1 MEVRRTDD
9 RRLHELASILQVA
22 TSELAVE
29 RGTVYFVDDTKGE
42 IWSKIAEGLDGRE
55 IRLPVGKQDSAD
67 ATVEWTFA
75 VTTPPRSSG
84 ERERLDCGPRRRWH
98 RSGSRRSFAAST
110 LSRMSPAAQPP
121 APLCSRI
128 VLCS

>member
-42 IWSKIAEGLDGRE
+42 IWSKIAEGLDVRE

-75 VTTPPRSSG
+75 VQWRAGTSRLRASATA
-84 ERERLDCGPRRRWH
+84 ERGSATRRGWKP
-98 RSGSRRSFAAST
+98 GIEVANARR
-110 LSRMSPAAQPP
+110 P
-121 APLCSRI
+121 
-128 VLCS
+128 